1 MHTQASKETYFMTKE
16 TYFMTKETYLYSK
29 KRPADM
35 IANPW
40 ECCQEKRKKKKKKK
54 KKKTYY
60 GTKQAYRGHA
70 VKRATNP
77 HGKRA
82 LFLWPKSPIPM
93 AKEPYSYG
101 KRALFLRHTV
111 GMLDR
116 MPRPKRW

>member
-16 TYFMTKETYLYSK
+16 TYFMTKETYFMTKETYLYSQ

-40 ECCQEKRKKKKKKK
+40 ECCQEKRKRKRKRK

-70 VKRATNP
+70 VKRATYP

-82 LFLWPKSPIPM
+82 LFLCQKSPIPM

-101 KRALFLRHTV
+101 KTCI
-111 GMLDR
+111 
-116 MPRPKRW
+116 P